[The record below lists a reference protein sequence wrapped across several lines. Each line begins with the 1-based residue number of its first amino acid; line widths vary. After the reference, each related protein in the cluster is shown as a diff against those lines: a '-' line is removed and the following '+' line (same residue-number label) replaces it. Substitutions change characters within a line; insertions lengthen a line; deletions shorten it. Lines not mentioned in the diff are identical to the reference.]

1 MNFKALFRTT
11 YSSVLDLIYP
21 PACVFCGKPL
31 IWQNNITICS
41 DCIELLE
48 YMNDESCWNCSS
60 PLGKYRARQK
70 ECDECKHR
78 NHKFTRVV
86 AACKYNKSAKEIIHA
101 YKFCNMKHLSS
112 LISHIVYKRY
122 LQEYST
128 LKFDYIIPVP
138 LHKRKIC
145 ERGYNQSALIAKYI
159 SDMTGFTYSDKL
171 LSRIKYTVSQSL
183 LNSQDRETN
192 LIGAFDVEKPLDNS
206 TILLVDDVFTTG
218 STISECA
225 YTLKHYGARR
235 VYAIVFAR

>member
-1 MNFKALFRTT
+1 MKFNNLFNAVCTA
-11 YSSVLDLIYP
+11 VLDLLYP
-21 PACVFCGKPL
+21 PTCVFCGKPL
-31 IWQNNITICS
+31 IWLNNTTICS
-41 DCIELLE
+41 ACIELLE
-48 YMNDESCWNCSS
+48 YIDENSCWHCSL
-60 PLGKYRARQK
+60 PLGKYSMRQK
-70 ECDECKHR
+70 KCDECKSR

-86 AACKYNKSAKEIIHA
+86 AACKYNQLAKEIIHA
-101 YKFCNMKHLSS
+101 YKFSNRKQFSS
-112 LISHIVYKRY
+112 LISKIVYKKY

-159 SDMTGFTYSDKL
+159 SDRTSFTYSDMI
-171 LSRIKYTVSQSL
+171 LSRIRYTVSQSL

-192 LIGAFDVEKPLDNS
+192 LNGAFGVNKSLLNS

-218 STISECA
+218 ATISECA
-225 YTLKHYGARR
+225 YTLKKYGARR